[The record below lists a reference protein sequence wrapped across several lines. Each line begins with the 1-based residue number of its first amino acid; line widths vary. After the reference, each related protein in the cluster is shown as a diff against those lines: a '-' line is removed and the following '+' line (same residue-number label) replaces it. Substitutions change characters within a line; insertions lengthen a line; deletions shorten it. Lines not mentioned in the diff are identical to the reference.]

1 MTTTTPQKIGFI
13 GLGIMG
19 APMAG
24 HLLAAGHQL
33 YVHTRSKVPAAIAE
47 SGATQCTTARG
58 VAERADVVITMLPDT
73 PDVEAVLFGEDGVA
87 AGLQHGGRGKLVI
100 DMSSI
105 SPVETRAFAQRI
117 EALGADYLDAP
128 VSGGDVGA
136 RNATL
141 SIMCGGRPEAFE
153 RARPVLAAMGRNIT
167 RVGASGDGQTC
178 KVANQVIVAL
188 TIQAV
193 AEGLLFAARAGA
205 DPAAVRQALLGGLAS
220 SRILEVLGERMVA
233 RNFAPGFRIALHQ
246 KDLNLALS
254 AARRLGLALPAT
266 AGAQQLFS
274 ACVAQGGA
282 GWDHS
287 ALVRALERLSSFEIG
302 QPAD

>member
-1 MTTTTPQKIGFI
+1 MTTTPRKIGFI

-19 APMAG
+19 TPMAG
-24 HLLAAGHQL
+24 HLLRSGHQL
-33 YVHTRSKVPAAIAE
+33 YVHTRGKVPAAIAE
-47 SGATQCTTARG
+47 SSATQCTTARG
-58 VAERADVVITMLPDT
+58 VAERADVVITMVPDT
-73 PDVEAVLFGEDGVA
+73 ADVEAVLFGPDGVA
-87 AGLQHGGRGKLVI
+87 QGLQCAGRGKLVI

-141 SIMCGGRPEAFE
+141 SIMCGGRPEVFE
-153 RARPVLAAMGRNIT
+153 RAQPILACMGKNIR
-167 RVGASGDGQTC
+167 RVGGSGDGQTC
-178 KVANQVIVAL
+178 KLANQIMVAL
-188 TIQAV
+188 TINAV

-205 DPAAVRQALLGGLAS
+205 DPAEVRQALMGGLAS
-220 SRILEVLGERMVA
+220 SRILEVLGERMVT
-233 RNFAPGFRIALHQ
+233 RNVDPGFRIALHQ
-246 KDLNLALS
+246 KDLNLALT
-254 AARRLGLALPAT
+254 AARQLGLALPAT

-274 ACVAQGGA
+274 SCVAQGGA

-287 ALVRALERLSSFEIG
+287 AMVRALERLSSFEIG
-302 QPAD
+302 VAAR